1 MSKRFRHASK
11 DHPPGWCQPA
21 GTLRPLRAR
30 LPAPAAEDG
39 ELLDA
44 NRLYVLRTVEERGV
58 RFVRLWFVDVLGVL
72 KSFAIPVTE
81 LESALEEGVGL
92 DGSSLEG
99 SARLAERDVI
109 AHPDPRTFQVL
120 PWRPDSLVA
129 RMLCDVRMPDG
140 TPFPGDSRHALR
152 RVLGQAADLGLT
164 LQVGA
169 EIEFFLFAE
178 GTEAGRAG
186 GEPIPLDEG
195 AYFDLTP
202 LDDGSDFRRR
212 TIEYLEQMGIPVKAS
227 HHEVAPS
234 QHEIQ
239 LAYTDALTMADAVTT
254 FKLAVKEVAREQGVF
269 ATFMPKPL
277 QHESGSG
284 MHVHFSLFDG
294 DRNVFYAAP
303 SAGGQILSST
313 GQAFLAGV
321 LAHARELTA
330 VTNQWVNSYKRLAGG
345 FEAPEHVSWTR
356 HSRSALVR
364 VPSSRP
370 DRERAARI
378 ELRSPDPACNPYLV
392 FALVLAA
399 GLRGIE
405 RGYQLPAE
413 ADDASPGA
421 SHLPE
426 DLREAVLLFESSDLA
441 RETLGERLCDWY
453 VRNKREEWNAFRR
466 TVTEFERNRY
476 LRLL

>member
-1 MSKRFRHASK
+1 
-11 DHPPGWCQPA
+11 
-21 GTLRPLRAR
+21 LRPLSAR
-30 LPAPAAEDG
+30 LPACDADDG
-39 ELLDA
+39 GLLDA
-44 NRLYVLRTVEERGV
+44 NRLYVLRTAEERDV

-72 KSFAIPVTE
+72 KSFAIPIIE
-81 LESALEEGVGL
+81 LEPALEEGVGL

-99 SARLAERDVI
+99 GARLAERDVI

-120 PWRPDSLVA
+120 PWRPEPPVA
-129 RMLCDVRMPDG
+129 RMFCDVRMPDG

-152 RVLGQAADLGLT
+152 RVLAQAADLGLT

-178 GTEAGRAG
+178 GSDGGRG
-186 GEPIPLDEG
+186 GVPVPLDEG

-239 LAYTDALTMADAVTT
+239 LAHTDALTMADAVTT

-277 QHESGSG
+277 EDESGSG
-284 MHVHFSLFDG
+284 MHVHFSLFEG

-303 SAGGQILSST
+303 EDGGILSAT
-313 GQAFLAGV
+313 GRAFLAGV

-378 ELRSPDPACNPYLV
+378 ELRSPDPACNPYLT
-392 FALVLAA
+392 FAVVLAA

-421 SHLPE
+421 SRLPE
-426 DLREAVLLFESSDLA
+426 DLREAVLLFEGSELA
-441 RETLGERLCDWY
+441 RETLGDRLCDWY

-466 TVTEFERNRY
+466 TVTEFERSRY